1 VLNEVEGAARA
12 TADHARAADRIGDAV
27 QGLKRLAPE
36 LSAQAD
42 DQARSATMV
51 RAAVARVSAMA
62 EGLRDVQKEQTHASQ
77 QVFGSVDELH
87 RAQQGVDAALRGL
100 GAGGG
105 R

>member
-1 VLNEVEGAARA
+1 
-12 TADHARAADRIGDAV
+12 
-27 QGLKRLAPE
+27 
-36 LSAQAD
+36 
-42 DQARSATMV
+42 MV